1 MMLSRWKSFSSCIY
15 GAAKQSVCSSVKTR
29 GLSVT
34 PQRLEYSEHNEDQK
48 TTVTFLNREMGDMIS
63 VDGISQYGFHL
74 NSGVVVLGPMAV
86 FPRTVLG
93 WNVPSAS
100 HITPASLALFAIL
113 EPRLDCLVIGT
124 GDRGTTVSKEVIA
137 FLRQK
142 KISFEILP
150 TEQAAATF
158 NFMNLERRCVAG
170 ALIPPVDV
178 RLVDRDYEQ
187 HQKSQRQALLEE
199 P

>member
-1 MMLSRWKSFSSCIY
+1 MLGCYRSACTYVYK
-15 GAAKQSVCSSVKTR
+15 AAKQNGFNAART
-29 GLSVT
+29 LSLT
-34 PQRLEYSEHNEDQK
+34 SRLCEHSEHNEDQK
-48 TTVTFLNREMGDMIS
+48 TTVTFLNREMGDIIS

-93 WNVPSAS
+93 WNVQSAQ

-113 EPRLDCLVIGT
+113 EPKLDCLVIGT
-124 GDRGTTVSKEVIA
+124 GDTGTTVSKDVIA

-142 KISFEILP
+142 KIGFEILP

-170 ALIPPVDV
+170 AFLPPVDV
-178 RLVDRDYEQ
+178 RLMDHRDHEQ
-187 HQKSQRQALLEE
+187 LQKSQRLALIEE